1 MFRTALFMGI
11 DFQKIFQ
18 DIFSQFGEA
27 VPGIIGAIIVFILGW
42 IVAAITA
49 RAIRNILS
57 KVGIDKFADNLN
69 DVDLFSKMRLELKP
83 SNIFSKIVY
92 YLLLLVT
99 MMVAAEVSGLQE
111 LSDLMEKII
120 DYAPKV
126 LSAFI
131 ITLIGLVIADFIRK
145 MIVTACDSVGI
156 PSGRIIAS
164 FIFYFLFITILI
176 TALKQIGVPTELI
189 STNVTLV
196 IAGIVVAF
204 AIGYG
209 FASRNVMESIL
220 SSFFYIKGKVHVGNV
235 IRLGDIKGEVVGM
248 DSTSI
253 ILLRENNHRVIIP
266 LSRFA
271 QEEIEI
277 IS

>member
-1 MFRTALFMGI
+1 MFKTAFFMGI

-18 DIFSQFGEA
+18 DIFSKFGDA
-27 VPGIIGAIIVFILGW
+27 IPGIVGAIIVFILGW
-42 IVAAITA
+42 ILSSVIA
-49 RAIRNILS
+49 RIIKKLLS
-57 KVGIDKFADNLN
+57 KIGIDKFAANLN
-69 DVDLFSKMRLELKP
+69 DVDLFSKMSLELKP
-83 SNIFSKIVY
+83 STVLSKISY

-111 LSDLMEKII
+111 LSDLMSKIVE
-120 DYAPKV
+120 YAPKV

-131 ITLIGLVIADFIRK
+131 ITIIGLVIADFIRK
-145 MIVTACDSVGI
+145 MIVTACESVGI

-176 TALKQIGVPTELI
+176 TALKQIGIPTELI

-196 IAGIVVAF
+196 IAGIVIAF

-235 IRLGDIKGEVVGM
+235 IRLGNIEGEVIGM

-253 ILLRENNHRVIIP
+253 ILLKQDKNKIIIP

-271 QEEIEI
+271 EEEVEI
-277 IS
+277 IN